1 MSQKPSLPPTPTRPY
16 LFDYWFLL
24 AGFGLSLYLMDLNP
38 MTVEPLDALSNPV
51 WRAWVMFLPRLMR
64 LPEGVVLFFPI
75 FFLPQFV
82 LGRRQEITSG
92 EWLWILTWLGTAALT
107 CLAVF
112 RHVVGF
118 PEWLDP
124 YTYTV
129 RWIWH
134 LGFGMAMALLALL
147 LIGYGLIRRRP
158 MPWTHGLGLVLVLW
172 PILPLIGILAL
183 TK

>member
-1 MSQKPSLPPTPTRPY
+1 
-16 LFDYWFLL
+16 
-24 AGFGLSLYLMDLNP
+24 
-38 MTVEPLDALSNPV
+38 
-51 WRAWVMFLPRLMR
+51 
-64 LPEGVVLFFPI
+64 
-75 FFLPQFV
+75 V

-134 LGFGMAMALLALL
+134 LGFGMAMALLALI
-147 LIGYGLIRRRP
+147 LIAYGLIRRRP
-158 MPWTHGLGLVLVLW
+158 LPWTHGLGLVLVLW